1 MIDITNPIIEEYIS
15 TYSSPEPELL
25 KQVSRDTYAEV
36 LMPRMVSG
44 HFQGRVLSMLTHMI
58 RPKRVLEIGTF
69 TGYSALAL
77 AEGLPEHAELITIDI
92 NEELE
97 DRVRAY
103 FSKSAQAHAI
113 TYLIG
118 DATNVITNLEG
129 VFDMVFIDADKH
141 NNLNYYQLIFDKV
154 PSGGFILVD
163 NTLWNG
169 KVAINE
175 IVLKDKDTRNLHEF
189 NQFIAS
195 DTRVEKIILPVRDGI
210 TIIRK
215 K

>member
-15 TYSSPEPELL
+15 TYSSEEPELL

-58 RPKRVLEIGTF
+58 RPKRIHEVGTF

-77 AEGLPEHAELITIDI
+77 AEGLPEGGELITIDI

-118 DATNVITNLEG
+118 DAMNVIAGVEG
-129 VFDMVFIDADKH
+129 MFDMVFIDADKH
-141 NNLNYYQLIFDKV
+141 NNLNYYKLIFDKV
-154 PSGGFILVD
+154 PSGGYILVD

-169 KVAINE
+169 KVAVPE
-175 IVLKDKDTRNLHEF
+175 LVVKDKDTRNLHEF
-189 NQFIAS
+189 NQFISS

>member
-15 TYSSPEPELL
+15 EYSSPEPELL
-25 KQVSRDTYAEV
+25 RQISRDTYAEV

-58 RPKRVLEIGTF
+58 RPKRILEIGTF
-69 TGYSALAL
+69 TGYSALSM
-77 AEGLPEHAELITIDI
+77 AEGLSEGGELITIDI

-103 FSKSAQAHAI
+103 LSESVKASAI

-118 DATNVITNLEG
+118 EATKVITNLEG
-129 VFDMVFIDADKH
+129 VFDMVFIDADKQ
-141 NNLNYYQLIFDKV
+141 NNLNYYHLIFDKV
-154 PSGGFILVD
+154 PSGGYILVD

-189 NQFIAS
+189 NKFILS
-195 DTRVEKIILPVRDGI
+195 DSRVEKIILPVRDGI

>member
-1 MIDITNPIIEEYIS
+1 MIDITNPVIEEYINR
-15 TYSSPEPELL
+15 YSSPEPELL

-44 HFQGRVLSMLTHMI
+44 HFQGRVLSMLAHMI

-69 TGYSALAL
+69 TGYSALSL
-77 AEGLPEHAELITIDI
+77 AEGLPEDGELITIDI

-103 FSKSAQAHAI
+103 FNKSAKANAI

-118 DATNVITNLEG
+118 DATKVISNIEG
-129 VFDMVFIDADKH
+129 NFDMVFIDADKH
-141 NNLNYYQLIFDKV
+141 NNLNYYHLIFDKV

-189 NQFIAS
+189 NQFISS

>member
-1 MIDITNPIIEEYIS
+1 MTEITNPVIEEYIS
-15 TYSSPEPELL
+15 TYSSVEPELL
-25 KQVSRDTYAEV
+25 KQVNRDTHAEV
-36 LMPRMVSG
+36 LMPRMLSG
-44 HFQGRVLSMLTHMI
+44 HFQGRVLAMLAQMI
-58 RPKRVLEIGTF
+58 RPKRILEIGTF
-69 TGYSALAL
+69 TGYSALSL
-77 AEGLPEHAELITIDI
+77 VEGLAQGGELITIDI

-103 FSKSAQAHAI
+103 FRKSERAEAI

-118 DATNVITNLEG
+118 DAIKVIESMQG
-129 VFDMVFIDADKH
+129 FFDLVFIDADKH
-141 NNLNYYQLIFDKV
+141 NNLNYYNLIFDKV

-169 KVAINE
+169 KVASADLVI
-175 IVLKDKDTRNLHEF
+175 KDKDTRNLHEF
-189 NQFIAS
+189 NVFISS

>member
-15 TYSSPEPELL
+15 AYSSSEPELL

-58 RPKRVLEIGTF
+58 RPKRILEIGTF
-69 TGYSALAL
+69 TGYSALSL
-77 AEGLPEHAELITIDI
+77 AEGLPSDGELVTIDI

-103 FSKSAQAHAI
+103 FTQSEKSNAI

-118 DATNVITNLEG
+118 DATKVLANVEG
-129 VFDMVFIDADKH
+129 IFDMVFIDADKH
-141 NNLNYYQLIFDKV
+141 NNLNYYKLIFDKV

-169 KVAINE
+169 KVAIPE
-175 IVLKDKDTRNLHEF
+175 LALKDKDTRNLHEF
-189 NQFIAS
+189 NQFISS
-195 DTRVEKIILPVRDGI
+195 DARVEKIILPVRDGI